1 MIREGISNM
10 RNHVEH
16 LMCRLDF
23 PGDAREELLSAYDA
37 IKQNSWSGERFS
49 ALLAEY
55 EKSMDCE
62 YKRMLADAV
71 ALAEPLSIHAYTAS
85 LLLFLCMSKTLLER
99 YREKELDESIYYRS
113 MADLGY
119 KLEECRLVYGINGS
133 FVASWFAGFFNMTRF
148 GLGRLQFEIRQTTED
163 FVVGGSTVPAGSNA
177 INVHIPRTGTKLDHG
192 DVLDAYDQAAAF
204 FRDAFAEGQCVFF
217 CKSWLLDPWNL
228 TVLKPDSNLARFCGD
243 FKIVKSGVYEDY
255 QELWRLFDCLYTGDA
270 KKLPQD
276 SSLRRAYADRVSRG
290 EPIGWGLGMFLYSK
304 MSD

>member
-1 MIREGISNM
+1 M
-10 RNHVEH
+10 RSHIEK

-23 PGDAREELLSAYDA
+23 PVDAREELLSDYDA
-37 IKQNSWSGERFS
+37 IMQNSQSGGLFS

-62 YKRMLADAV
+62 YQRMLADAV
-71 ALAEPLSIHAYTAS
+71 ALSEPLSIHAYTAS
-85 LLLFLCMSKTLLER
+85 LLLFLCMSKTLQER
-99 YREKELDESIYYRS
+99 YKRKGIDERIYYRS

-148 GLGRLQFEIRQTTED
+148 GLGRLQFEIKQTTEG
-163 FVVGGSTVPAGSNA
+163 FVVGGSTVPAGSSA
-177 INVHIPRTGTKLDHG
+177 INVHIPRTGTRLDHG

-204 FRDAFAEGQCVFF
+204 FKDAFTDRQCVFM
-217 CKSWLLDPWNL
+217 CKSWLLDPWNQ
-228 TVLKPDSNLARFCGD
+228 TVLKPGSNLARFCGD
-243 FKIVKSGVYEDY
+243 FEIVKSGIYEDY

-270 KKLPQD
+270 TKLPQD

-290 EPIGWGLGMFLYSK
+290 EPIGWGLGMFLYSPV
-304 MSD
+304 SD